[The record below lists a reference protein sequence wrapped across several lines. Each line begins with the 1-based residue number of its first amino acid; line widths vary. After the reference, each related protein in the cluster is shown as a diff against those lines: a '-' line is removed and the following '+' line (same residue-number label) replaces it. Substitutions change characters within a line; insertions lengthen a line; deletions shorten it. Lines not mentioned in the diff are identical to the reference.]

1 MFIDLTIFSKIL
13 YPLFSGRCFRL
24 KMFRDEQGTW
34 MIMFLTSIMFIYM
47 FSNIYNSFLESGHP
61 QVDVYRINSHMGIT
75 NANFMKA
82 AACGTWIGDF
92 VTAWMVSRIL
102 MLFINIIQNE
112 YIMSFTF
119 EELL

>member
-1 MFIDLTIFSKIL
+1 
-13 YPLFSGRCFRL
+13 
-24 KMFRDEQGTW
+24 
-34 MIMFLTSIMFIYM
+34 M

-112 YIMSFTF
+112 YTMPFTF

>member
-1 MFIDLTIFSKIL
+1 
-13 YPLFSGRCFRL
+13 
-24 KMFRDEQGTW
+24 MFRDEQGTW
-34 MIMFLTSIMFIYM
+34 MIMFLTSLMFIYM

-102 MLFINIIQNE
+102 MLSTKLIKIMIKINK
-112 YIMSFTF
+112 
-119 EELL
+119 